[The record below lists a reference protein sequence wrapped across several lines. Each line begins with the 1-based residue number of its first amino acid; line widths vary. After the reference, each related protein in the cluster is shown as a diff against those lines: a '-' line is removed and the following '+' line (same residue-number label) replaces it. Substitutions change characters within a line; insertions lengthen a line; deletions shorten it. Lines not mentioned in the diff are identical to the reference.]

1 MSVTLEFYDEDGRLL
16 DRSGVAGTSVPTN
29 LAVPA
34 GAVRLE
40 MTWPGV
46 PSPAVYDL
54 RGAAC
59 AEITL
64 MPSPSPQVILL
75 GDAEIIARMP
85 VDLRERNEPQ

>member
-1 MSVTLEFYDEDGRLL
+1 VSVTLEFYDKDGSLL

-46 PSPAVYDL
+46 VSPAVYDL
-54 RGAAC
+54 SAADF
-59 AEITL
+59 AEITIA
-64 MPSPSPQVILL
+64 PAADPPQILL
-75 GDAEIIARMP
+75 YGAETIDRLP
-85 VDLRERNEPQ
+85 VDWKREAGR